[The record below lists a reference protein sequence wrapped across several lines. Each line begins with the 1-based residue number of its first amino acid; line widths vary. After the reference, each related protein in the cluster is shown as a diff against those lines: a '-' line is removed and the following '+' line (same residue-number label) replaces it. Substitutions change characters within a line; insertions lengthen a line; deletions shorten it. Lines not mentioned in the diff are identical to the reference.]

1 MSVAKGT
8 LESIQTQF
16 QDELESMRKVQKL
29 QQKALLVQQTLDS
42 QLNENKLVKEEMSA
56 LEEGAVI
63 YKLVGPTLLKQD
75 LSESKSNVD
84 KRIDYIS
91 KEIKRHESSYGDYE
105 KQLDKHKNES
115 FAEMVKAKEELRK
128 VRDARKKSVKCSLCG
143 SGCITEPEFEK
154 HLLSVHNLTKTQ
166 YQEEFGKIST
176 EATLK
181 RFKCELC
188 DEEIEHV
195 RETIALHMKNS
206 HLISWTEYQEILLKI
221 RREDGTESSMEPFD
235 CQVCGER
242 RIKNKKDHLRKKHQ
256 MSDEIYDKLLGHRQ
270 SSSSTI
276 KTCMLCEHET
286 QDLRKHLERI
296 HRVSYDS
303 YMELTSES
311 KEDDSSV
318 MTNGGSNNHS
328 LRCRYGCEDVFS
340 KEYQLYLHLR
350 LKHDS
355 YDGDEEGSESNK
367 RGLEEKCYLCR
378 MKFFDVASLMAHI
391 SSVHDGP
398 SKDNMSNLSGPN
410 SNDSLSTPKN
420 ISPSNNNS
428 IGGSFECK
436 LCNRNFKYDRT
447 AINEHLQAAHG
458 INWLGYLDRIR
469 VKADCKIC
477 DTSVKN
483 LKEHLMTVHKL
494 TEKEYEARESDKS
507 MNQSALSIDQ
517 SVSQNADDFLA
528 VETNIPKPPK
538 SDIQNKTNKTCSS
551 CTITFASRRNFI
563 EHCTTVHNMKF
574 KTKSGLTIQ
583 APKSSSSNAP
593 VVNRKAVTSVAHQLT
608 PSVTIKRK
616 FDTNSNTNFSPPNF
630 ASSPSLLKRPR
641 VEGGNDLSSILPQL
655 PQHPLPPAAVIEAN
669 EKTLGS
675 HYQTTGVS
683 RWNQC
688 KYQCCFCKK
697 TTQSRSSMTSHIA
710 NTHGIPIKEYKERNY
725 PDIEVVTNWFQCR
738 LCSTKT
744 KFVKDCISPHLKM
757 SHSID
762 IEDYER
768 QYMRPEDWPNCQR
781 PSGGTK
787 SEMRNS
793 ETTTTRSLLKPAVP
807 SSPSH
812 PSDEENEKKKW
823 NKCRFQCK
831 ICQLITIDARQMRV
845 HISNAHK
852 LSYDN
857 YVAQYGSSEIV
868 TKKFR
873 CELCSSEMKF
883 CRQNI
888 YAHMKDV
895 HKITLS
901 EYEGKVGYVP
911 PPDDDDIDESPE
923 HIVINSDVGTTKP
936 YDCDDN
942 DESSMHS
949 QGTQPQQDHF
959 TSKWNKCR
967 YKCQICQRITSEKPV
982 IRDHIMKQHGFDL
995 EDYEAQYGDVEV
1007 VTEYF
1012 TCSICSA
1019 EVKHCHRNISL
1030 HLQKVHNMTTSEYD
1044 EGMSQ
1049 NESPSVSK
1057 DNGEI
1062 GGFGA
1067 HFLLDSNSSDSSSP
1081 TRGSSSNGPPIRPP
1095 PREDII
1101 NPKNKY
1107 CMPCNRDFNRRQAF
1121 VEHCRNVHRMTIN
1134 FTRDTRADSE
1144 EGQVQ
1149 TVHPSVVTVTTTPG
1163 SLNCDYCGKQFSNR
1177 SNRNRHMLLSC
1188 EVVKAGG
1195 VPRTPHQQMIAEDG
1209 GSIKCPMSDCDSY
1222 FNVGSSLSGHLADAH
1237 GILDKSED
1245 DEERLTASPIKT
1257 KDHDNHK
1264 SGDEAM
1270 EEVKVEFHEEEEE
1283 EEEEGEVDFMDTSG
1297 EINKDDEASSPVP
1310 SVKNV
1315 KEEEDDNDSSDDSDS
1330 ESDDDSDDSD
1340 SDSDSDDEDEQKTR
1354 ESDN

>member
-1 MSVAKGT
+1 MGLNSSKEHRFKKTTNTTHSMSGVEGGLLLSLEQVKNIFSRMNVNDDLEARRNGMMMRSRKIGWRKKNNEAPISLCSLIRALVPPLLSQPCKGKKRSKQTMDKEQRDTNSTFNNHRST
-8 LESIQTQF
+8 LNCILCGGKQIYPGPRYKNHLMNEHGVLLDLTFLLQISIF
-16 QDELESMRKVQKL
+16 KRDKG
-29 QQKALLVQQTLDS
+29 AL
-42 QLNENKLVKEEMSA
+42 
-56 LEEGAVI
+56 
-63 YKLVGPTLLKQD
+63 PD
-75 LSESKSNVD
+75 LSPPSRLQKRKKKMKRMLEKMMASSHVGFAQNCPKVFRKSAHLKEHSIEIHKSD
-84 KRIDYIS
+84 KELDTLPKRMTEEEYYQHRHGIPVVYYS
-91 KEIKRHESSYGDYE
+91 CYFCKELFRGDHRLKKHLHTE
-105 KQLDKHKNES
+105 HKNES

-143 SGCITEPEFEK
+143 SGCITEPERIWK
-154 HLLSVHNLTKTQ
+154 
-166 YQEEFGKIST
+166 KIST

-242 RIKNKKDHLRKKHQ
+242 RALPLLL
-256 MSDEIYDKLLGHRQ
+256 KLACCVSMKLK
-270 SSSSTI
+270 I
-276 KTCMLCEHET
+276 CENI
-286 QDLRKHLERI
+286 L
-296 HRVSYDS
+296 
-303 YMELTSES
+303 
-311 KEDDSSV
+311 KEFIV
-318 MTNGGSNNHS
+318 
-328 LRCRYGCEDVFS
+328 YGCEDVFS

-538 SDIQNKTNKTCSS
+538 SRYFSGSS
-551 CTITFASRRNFI
+551 
-563 EHCTTVHNMKF
+563 
-574 KTKSGLTIQ
+574 
-583 APKSSSSNAP
+583 
-593 VVNRKAVTSVAHQLT
+593 
-608 PSVTIKRK
+608 
-616 FDTNSNTNFSPPNF
+616 TNSY
-630 ASSPSLLKRPR
+630 PSLLKRPR

-793 ETTTTRSLLKPAVP
+793 ETTTTRSLFEA
-807 SSPSH
+807 SRSIFSFASPLM
-812 PSDEENEKKKW
+812 KKT
-823 NKCRFQCK
+823 R
-831 ICQLITIDARQMRV
+831 
-845 HISNAHK
+845 
-852 LSYDN
+852 
-857 YVAQYGSSEIV
+857 
-868 TKKFR
+868 KK
-873 CELCSSEMKF
+873 SG
-883 CRQNI
+883 I
-888 YAHMKDV
+888 
-895 HKITLS
+895 
-901 EYEGKVGYVP
+901 
-911 PPDDDDIDESPE
+911 
-923 HIVINSDVGTTKP
+923 
-936 YDCDDN
+936 
-942 DESSMHS
+942 
-949 QGTQPQQDHF
+949 
-959 TSKWNKCR
+959 
-967 YKCQICQRITSEKPV
+967 
-982 IRDHIMKQHGFDL
+982 
-995 EDYEAQYGDVEV
+995 
-1007 VTEYF
+1007 
-1012 TCSICSA
+1012 
-1019 EVKHCHRNISL
+1019 
-1030 HLQKVHNMTTSEYD
+1030 
-1044 EGMSQ
+1044 
-1049 NESPSVSK
+1049 
-1057 DNGEI
+1057 
-1062 GGFGA
+1062 
-1067 HFLLDSNSSDSSSP
+1067 
-1081 TRGSSSNGPPIRPP
+1081 
-1095 PREDII
+1095 
-1101 NPKNKY
+1101 
-1107 CMPCNRDFNRRQAF
+1107 
-1121 VEHCRNVHRMTIN
+1121 
-1134 FTRDTRADSE
+1134 
-1144 EGQVQ
+1144 
-1149 TVHPSVVTVTTTPG
+1149 SVV
-1163 SLNCDYCGKQFSNR
+1163 FSVR
-1177 SNRNRHMLLSC
+1177 F
-1188 EVVKAGG
+1188 V
-1195 VPRTPHQQMIAEDG
+1195 
-1209 GSIKCPMSDCDSY
+1209 
-1222 FNVGSSLSGHLADAH
+1222 SSL
-1237 GILDKSED
+1237 
-1245 DEERLTASPIKT
+1245 RLMP
-1257 KDHDNHK
+1257 
-1264 SGDEAM
+1264 
-1270 EEVKVEFHEEEEE
+1270 VK
-1283 EEEEGEVDFMDTSG
+1283 
-1297 EINKDDEASSPVP
+1297 
-1310 SVKNV
+1310 
-1315 KEEEDDNDSSDDSDS
+1315 
-1330 ESDDDSDDSD
+1330 
-1340 SDSDSDDEDEQKTR
+1340 
-1354 ESDN
+1354 